1 MAISL
6 STSTHHGIRII
17 LCLAQHAAKGP
28 ISVAELSGEEGISVK
43 YIEQL
48 VRVLKQA
55 NLITSVRGPKG
66 GHQLNLNV
74 PPREI
79 TLGQIVRL
87 FEGRT
92 DLVPCIGQLEH
103 CVRSDGCPVRRVLL
117 EATESL
123 ISKLDGTSI
132 ADLMTE

>member
-17 LCLAQHAAKGP
+17 LYLAQHAAKGP

-55 NLITSVRGPKG
+55 NFITSVRGPKG
-66 GHQLNLNV
+66 GHQLNIA
-74 PPREI
+74 PREL

-103 CVRSDGCPVRRVLL
+103 CVRSDSCPVRRVLL

-123 ISKLDGTSI
+123 ISKLDGTTI
-132 ADLMTE
+132 ADLMTQ